1 MEINCLKIEHKV
13 IVGAKDV
20 FRGIGVRRPPPHCT
34 HSEKGLMLDCNVEIS
49 DLVYFN
55 LQKREKT

>member
-1 MEINCLKIEHKV
+1 MKIKCLKIKHKV
-13 IVGAKDV
+13 IVDANNV
-20 FRGIGVRRPPPHCT
+20 FRSIGVRSPPPHCT
-34 HSEKGLMLDCNVEIS
+34 HSEKGLILDCNVEIS